1 MSTLDLM
8 KNRKWRLLVFRKAMA
23 ALSAALVMCAVIWG
37 AYRSRVYF
45 TFAAAAAGVLLIARA
60 WIAFCRWKDGRAGGL
75 KTVRV
80 PYMLR
85 GRKPV
90 RRHKPAFLM
99 TSEDFD
105 DDLTRFTVAGEED
118 FGDDQARRAKVF
130 SCLLAGLTLILI
142 SFVR

>member
-1 MSTLDLM
+1 MSTIELM
-8 KNRKWRLLVFRKAMA
+8 KNSKWRLLVFREAMA
-23 ALSAALVMCAVIWG
+23 ALSAALVLCALIWG

-60 WIAFCRWKDGRAGGL
+60 WIAFCRWKDGRAGGVQ
-75 KTVRV
+75 KIRV

-99 TSEDFD
+99 TGEDFD
-105 DDLTRFTVAGEED
+105 DDLTPFTVAGE
-118 FGDDQARRAKVF
+118 GDLGEDQARRAKVF
-130 SCLLAGLTLILI
+130 SGLLAGLLMILI
-142 SFVR
+142 SFVQ